1 MMINRL
7 ETNIE
12 RMESRL
18 LDMGLRLSESNTTAA
33 QEFLC
38 SNVPVLKH
46 SDNNTASDPEFGNFC
61 AGGEPNA
68 MSTTSIA
75 GANPGIVFS
84 YKSVEDWPPCLA
96 SFSIPRSLVDAPLA
110 GGQISAYSILIFIAE
125 IYFS

>member
-1 MMINRL
+1 M
-7 ETNIE
+7 
-12 RMESRL
+12 L
-18 LDMGLRLSESNTTAA
+18 LSLSLS
-33 QEFLC
+33 
-38 SNVPVLKH
+38 
-46 SDNNTASDPEFGNFC
+46 PEFGNFC

-110 GGQISAYSILIFIAE
+110 GGQISAYSILMHIEVLDVTLHEGDNFIFCWE
-125 IYFS
+125 